1 MILTIIILICIGL
14 FSSILGALVGIGGGV
29 IIVPAL
35 VFFGIKLGMIEGMT
49 PQLAIGTS
57 SMILVVTGLSA
68 MIQYNKSNQVDRYNG
83 SIFLI
88 GLIPGAFVGSYAS
101 AMLTM
106 DSFNLYFGI
115 FLIFISILLMVRDKI
130 PPLKIFQNPKYLRP
144 HIDADGVVHQYGFP
158 IWIAVIITFIVG
170 FITGLFG
177 IGGGALMT
185 PLMIIVFRIPPS
197 IAIGTSMMLIFF
209 SSLSSA
215 IGHALQAHVQYF
227 ALVFLAVSSYF
238 GARFGA
244 KLASKFSS
252 DTLVKLLRSVLL
264 LIGVY
269 LIFEAIF

>member
-14 FSSILGALVGIGGGV
+14 FSSVLGALVGIGGGV

-35 VFFGIKLGMIEGMT
+35 VFFGIKLGMIDGMT

-106 DSFNLYFGI
+106 DSFNLYFGV

-158 IWIAVIITFIVG
+158 IWIAVIITFVVG

-215 IGHALQAHVQYF
+215 IGHALQADVQYF